1 MAMDTNSNGYTF
13 GFAIVMVVVVGAVL
27 SFAAMS
33 LKPFQKQNLKQEKMQ
48 NILSSIKV
56 EVSREEAAESFG
68 QYVKTRYILNS
79 KGEVVSEIQGAIKTV
94 ESDGAEEA
102 DKDAFNIDVK
112 KQFKDKTIS
121 EDEKKFP
128 LYQCERDGET
138 FYVVPMAGKGLWGPI
153 WGFIAFKDDMNT
165 VLGANFDHQGETP
178 GLGAE
183 ISTTVFEQQFE
194 EEEIFDNGEFVSIT
208 VLKGGGGDD
217 KKHAV
222 DGITGGTITSV
233 GLQDMIENT
242 LAVYVPYFK
251 KQKA

>member
-56 EVSREEAAESFG
+56 EVSREEAAESFE
-68 QYVKTRYILNS
+68 QYVKTRYILNA

-94 ESDGAEEA
+94 EGDGAEEA
-102 DKDAFNIDVK
+102 EKDAFNIDVK

-194 EEEIFDNGEFVSIT
+194 EEEIFDNGDFVSIT

-242 LAVYVPYFK
+242 LSVYVPYFK